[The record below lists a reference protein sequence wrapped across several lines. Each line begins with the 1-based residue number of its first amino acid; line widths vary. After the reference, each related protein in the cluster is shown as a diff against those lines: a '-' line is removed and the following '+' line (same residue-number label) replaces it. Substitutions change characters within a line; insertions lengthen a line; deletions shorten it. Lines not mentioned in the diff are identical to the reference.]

1 MSFVEAGVVS
11 FVEASDVS
19 FVEVGDVS
27 FVETGDVS
35 FAEAGDVSFVQ
46 APKNEC
52 DQRHLRGQ
60 PAAKVAQL
68 RWNEVYNIIRPIP
81 KLLRYS
87 NIMTQLA

>member
-11 FVEASDVS
+11 FVEVSDVS

-46 APKNEC
+46 APKKKMNVTSATQEGSLP
-52 DQRHLRGQ
+52 QRSPSCVGT
-60 PAAKVAQL
+60 K
-68 RWNEVYNIIRPIP
+68 YIILSDRSP
-81 KLLRYS
+81 
-87 NIMTQLA
+87 NC